1 MRETGLPLHGSL
13 TDVTEIPHTVSYF
26 IRKCAQILSFND
38 LPLEKR
44 PPEYMWDSSNMLDD
58 WFDTVFNREEKSNTT
73 DGLTVII
80 EDEEYEG

>member
-1 MRETGLPLHGSL
+1 MRETGLPLHTSL
-13 TDVTEIPHTVSYF
+13 IDVTEIPHTISYF

-38 LPLEKR
+38 LPTEKR

-58 WFDTVFNREEKSNTT
+58 WFDTVFDRKETSDNPT
-73 DGLTVII
+73 GLTVII